1 MLSLK
6 TLLIVLREFL
16 FLEPTIHGVNKP
28 ANDVG
33 LLGGGVKTYKMH
45 S

>member
-1 MLSLK
+1 MLLSFK

-16 FLEPTIHGVNKP
+16 FLEPSVHGVSKP

-33 LLGGGVKTYKMH
+33 LLGGGGRD
-45 S
+45 